1 MKKLLVLVA
10 LLLLTAN
17 VQALEV
23 AGVSIP
29 ETTSIGNH
37 VLKLNGFG
45 IRKKFF
51 VSVYVGSLYTA
62 GPISSLSAALDDPG
76 DKLVRMVF
84 VHKKV
89 GRDKI
94 VEAFAEGFARN
105 TPELSGTRE
114 ARQFLAFFRN
124 DFFSGDTV
132 DLELGKSGKVEV
144 RHNDR
149 VLGSLESLPLAR
161 GIQAIYL
168 GEHPADDDLKKG
180 MLGLNR

>member
-1 MKKLLVLVA
+1 MKKLLVLVV

-17 VQALEV
+17 TQALEV

-29 ETTSIGNH
+29 ETTSISNH
-37 VLKLNGFG
+37 VLKLNGYG

-62 GPISSLSAALDDPG
+62 GPVSSLAEVLDDPD

-105 TPELSGTRE
+105 TPELSGTSE
-114 ARQFLAFFRN
+114 ARQFLSLFRN
-124 DFFSGDTV
+124 DFSSGDTV
-132 DLELGKSGKVEV
+132 DLELGKAGRVV
-144 RHNDR
+144 ARLNDR
-149 VLGSLESLPLAR
+149 VLGTLESLPLAR
-161 GIQAIYL
+161 GILAIYL

-180 MLGLNR
+180 MLGLKR

>member
-1 MKKLLVLVA
+1 MKNLLILVV
-10 LLLLTAN
+10 LLLLTAKA
-17 VQALEV
+17 QALEV

-29 ETTSIGNH
+29 ETTSIGSH
-37 VLKLNGFG
+37 VLKLNGYG

-51 VSVYVGSLYTA
+51 ISVYVGSLYT
-62 GPISSLSAALDDPG
+62 GRPVSSLSAALDDPG
-76 DKLVRMVF
+76 DKLIRMVF

-94 VEAFAEGFARN
+94 VEAFAEGFVRN
-105 TPELSGTRE
+105 TPELSGTSE

-124 DFFSGDTV
+124 DFISGDTV
-132 DLELGKSGKVEV
+132 DLELGKSGRVEV

-149 VLGSLESLPLAR
+149 VLGTLESLPLAR
-161 GIQAIYL
+161 GILAIYL
-168 GEHPADDDLKKG
+168 GEHPADDDLKRG

>member
-1 MKKLLVLVA
+1 MKKLLVLVV

-17 VQALEV
+17 AQALEV
-23 AGVSIP
+23 AGVNIA
-29 ETTSIGNH
+29 ETASIGSH
-37 VLKLNGFG
+37 VLKLNGYG

-51 VSVYVGSLYTA
+51 ISVYVGSLYTA
-62 GPISSLSAALDDPG
+62 GPVSSLAAALDDPG

-105 TPELSGTRE
+105 TPELSGTSE
-114 ARQFLAFFRN
+114 ARQFLSLFRN
-124 DFFSGDTV
+124 DFYSGDTV
-132 DLELGKSGKVEV
+132 DLELGKAGRVAV
-144 RHNDR
+144 RLNDQ
-149 VLGSLESLPLAR
+149 VLGTLESLPLAR
-161 GIQAIYL
+161 GILAIYL

-180 MLGLNR
+180 MLGLKR

>member
-1 MKKLLVLVA
+1 MKNLLVLVV

-17 VQALEV
+17 SQALEV

-29 ETTSIGNH
+29 ETISIGSH
-37 VLKLNGFG
+37 VLKLNGYG

-62 GPISSLSAALDDPG
+62 ATVSSLAEALNDPD
-76 DKLVRMVF
+76 DKLIRMVF

-105 TPELSGTRE
+105 TPELSGSSE
-114 ARQFLAFFRN
+114 ARQFLALFRN
-124 DFFSGDTV
+124 DFSSGDTV
-132 DLELGKSGKVEV
+132 DLELGKSGKVV
-144 RHNDR
+144 IRHNDR
-149 VLGSLESLPLAR
+149 VLGALESPLLAQ
-161 GIQAIYL
+161 GILAIYL

>member
-1 MKKLLVLVA
+1 MNKLLVLVV

-17 VQALEV
+17 SQALEV

-29 ETTSIGNH
+29 ETTSIGSH
-37 VLKLNGFG
+37 LLKLNGYG

-51 VSVYVGSLYTA
+51 ISVYVGSFYS
-62 GPISSLSAALDDPG
+62 GRPVSSLEEALSDPD
-76 DKLVRMVF
+76 DKLIRMTF

-105 TPELSGTRE
+105 TPELSGSSE
-114 ARQFLAFFRN
+114 AQKFLAFFRS
-124 DFFSGDTV
+124 DFNNGDTV
-132 DLELGKSGKVEV
+132 DLELGNSGKVEV
-144 RHNDR
+144 RLDNR
-149 VLGSLESLPLAR
+149 VLGTLDSLPLAR
-161 GIQAIYL
+161 GILAIYL
-168 GEHPADDDLKKG
+168 GEHPADGELKRG